1 MSKDR
6 GATVGGWELRAPQDP
21 VSQEETGW
29 GQEST
34 STEEGSLWEK
44 RRPPMKKGGL
54 EGEGAGVWNL

>member
-1 MSKDR
+1 M
-6 GATVGGWELRAPQDP
+6 GGWELRAPQDP